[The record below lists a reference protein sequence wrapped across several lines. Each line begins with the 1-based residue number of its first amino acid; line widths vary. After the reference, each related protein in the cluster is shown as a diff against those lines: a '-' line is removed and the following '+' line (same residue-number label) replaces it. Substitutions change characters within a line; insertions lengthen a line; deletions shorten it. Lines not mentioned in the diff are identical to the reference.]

1 MFLVGWPG
9 GSWQTTALWVGFL
22 VGTYIAAFW
31 LTLVFWTARDIRQR
45 SSSTAVQVAAPLLVL
60 MTFLPGLWL
69 YLVMRPRY
77 TRAQLYSRT
86 LEEEALRLELDRD
99 VACPSCS
106 RPIREDYLVCP
117 ACREQLK
124 SACTSCSKPL
134 ANAWVACP
142 YCCAERPHGPR
153 KGKERKVAGRAL
165 PRLEPE
171 AIPVAAIV
179 GPPAP
184 PSEPQVPVP
193 QLQPQAAGQPVM
205 VESGG
210 GS

>member
-1 MFLVGWPG
+1 
-9 GSWQTTALWVGFL
+9 
-22 VGTYIAAFW
+22 
-31 LTLVFWTARDIRQR
+31 
-45 SSSTAVQVAAPLLVL
+45 LLVL
-60 MTFLPGLWL
+60 VTFLPGLWI

-77 TRAQLYSRT
+77 TRAQLYARM

-106 RPIREDYLVCP
+106 RPIREDFLVCP
-117 ACREQLK
+117 ACRAQLK

-142 YCCAERPHGPR
+142 YCCAERPPGPR
-153 KGKERKVAGRAL
+153 KIRERRVAGRAL

-171 AIPVAAIV
+171 SIPTVAIV

-184 PSEPQVPVP
+184 ASEPHLPAP
-193 QLQPQAAGQPVM
+193 QPQAVAQPVM
-205 VESGG
+205 VESSG